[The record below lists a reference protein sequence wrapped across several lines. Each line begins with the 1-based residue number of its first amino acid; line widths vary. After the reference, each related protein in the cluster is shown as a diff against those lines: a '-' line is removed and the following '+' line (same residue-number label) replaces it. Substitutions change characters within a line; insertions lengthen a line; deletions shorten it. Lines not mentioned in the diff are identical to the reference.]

1 MHALG
6 YLKKGELLLPSPG
19 YDNVAS
25 FDALH
30 WHGVGYFAFL
40 HEREGICFRTHLHVH
55 LPSPI
60 LTFQELF
67 LQLFPQLPLLG
78 LLLLLHFLYLGPF
91 SPPLMISILMYFV
104 MITAE
109 VAVKICQLHGQNT
122 VDHIDL
128 VD

>member
-1 MHALG
+1 MRAQG
-6 YLKKGELLLPSPG
+6 CRAMVRLLLPSLG

-40 HEREGICFRTHLHVH
+40 HEHEGICSRTHLHVH
-55 LPSPI
+55 LPSP
-60 LTFQELF
+60 TQTSQEL
-67 LQLFPQLPLLG
+67 LLLPFPQLPLLEP
-78 LLLLLHFLYLGPF
+78 LLLLHFLYLGPF

>member
-1 MHALG
+1 MAQDI
-6 YLKKGELLLPSPG
+6 KNEEVEEVQFRLLMS
-19 YDNVAS
+19 
-25 FDALH
+25 
-30 WHGVGYFAFL
+30 
-40 HEREGICFRTHLHVH
+40 CFFYRFHN
-55 LPSPI
+55 
-60 LTFQELF
+60 FLF
-67 LQLFPQLPLLG
+67 LDF
-78 LLLLLHFLYLGPF
+78 FYFFIFYILGPF

>member
-1 MHALG
+1 M
-6 YLKKGELLLPSPG
+6 KGELLLPSPG

-40 HEREGICFRTHLHVH
+40 HEREDIYFRTHPHVH

-60 LTFQELF
+60 QTSQELF
-67 LQLFPQLPLLG
+67 LLPFPQLPLLE